1 MMDIVAEI
9 MSPAGLAAL
18 GQVIMIDLVLAGDN
32 ALAVGMAAAGLP
44 KHQRGKVIL
53 IGIIAATV
61 LRIIFA
67 LGTSYLLGV
76 FGLLLAGGV
85 LLLWVSWKLWRELRE
100 GGGHAQ
106 VEGEKALE
114 GETAVGA
121 KPKTFMQAAMQI
133 IAADVSMSLDN
144 VLAVAGAA
152 HDHPTVLIIGLVL
165 SVALMGIAATL
176 VARILQKYRW
186 VAYIGVLII
195 FYVSIEMIWKG
206 ANQSYGE
213 MVTDW
218 SVFRPWII
226 ALHIVAATIWIGG
239 MICLPLLYAA
249 HVRGRLQAE
258 ALVAAELALL
268 RIVIAPAMIIGLILG
283 AVLMVI
289 PGEPDLASTWLWVKL
304 AGVAGLL
311 ALHGVFVVAQR
322 RLAAGAGMSSALTY
336 DSFAGISLLAG
347 SVIVIMVT
355 VQPF

>member
-165 SVALMGIAATL
+165 SVALMGIAANL
-176 VARILQKYRW
+176 IAKYIERYRW
-186 VAYIGVLII
+186 IAYIG
-195 FYVSIEMIWKG
+195 
-206 ANQSYGE
+206 
-213 MVTDW
+213 
-218 SVFRPWII
+218 
-226 ALHIVAATIWIGG
+226 
-239 MICLPLLYAA
+239 LL
-249 HVRGRLQAE
+249 
-258 ALVAAELALL
+258 
-268 RIVIAPAMIIGLILG
+268 VILY
-283 AVLMVI
+283 
-289 PGEPDLASTWLWVKL
+289 
-304 AGVAGLL
+304 VAGKMIYE
-311 ALHGVFVVAQR
+311 GVVDPNVGVMKLF
-322 RLAAGAGMSSALTY
+322 G
-336 DSFAGISLLAG
+336 
-347 SVIVIMVT
+347 
-355 VQPF
+355 

>member
-1 MMDIVAEI
+1 MMEIFAELT
-9 MSPAGLAAL
+9 SPAGLAAL

-67 LGTSYLLGV
+67 LGTTYLLNV
-76 FGLLLAGGV
+76 FSLLIWGGV

-106 VEGEKALE
+106 EEGEKALE
-114 GETAVGA
+114 GDAVVGA
-121 KPKTFMQAAMQI
+121 QPKTFMQAAIQI

-186 VAYIGVLII
+186 VAYIGVAII
-195 FYVSIEMIWKG
+195 FYVALDMIWKG
-206 ANQSYGE
+206 SNQSYGE
-213 MVTDW
+213 MVADW
-218 SVFRPWII
+218 PAFRLWII

-258 ALVAAELALL
+258 ALIKAELAIL
-268 RIVIAPAMIIGLILG
+268 RIVIAPTMIFALIFG
-283 AVLMVI
+283 AVLLVI
-289 PGEPDLASTWLWVKL
+289 PGEPDLSSTWLWVKL
-304 AGVAGLL
+304 AAVVGLL

-336 DSFAGISLLAG
+336 DGLAAVSFLAG
-347 SVIVIMVT
+347 TLIVIMVT

>member
-1 MMDIVAEI
+1 MMEIFAELT
-9 MSPAGLAAL
+9 SPAGLAAL
-18 GQVIMIDLVLAGDN
+18 GQVIAIDLVLAGDN

-44 KHQRGKVIL
+44 AHQRGKVIL
-53 IGIIAATV
+53 IGIAAATI

-67 LGTSYLLGV
+67 LMTSYLLGV
-76 FGLLLAGGV
+76 FGLLLAGGA

-106 VEGEKALE
+106 EEGEKTLE
-114 GETAVGA
+114 GGAAVGA
-121 KPKTFMQAAMQI
+121 KPKTFAQAAWQI

-165 SVALMGIAATL
+165 SVALMGVAATL

-195 FYVSIEMIWKG
+195 FYVALEMIWKG

-213 MVTDW
+213 MVADW
-218 SVFRPWII
+218 SAFRPWII
-226 ALHIVAATIWIGG
+226 ATHIVAATTWIGG
-239 MICLPLLYAA
+239 MVCLPLLYAA

-258 ALVAAELALL
+258 ALVQAELAVL
-268 RIVIAPAMIIGLILG
+268 RLVIAPAMIVGLILG
-283 AVLMVI
+283 AVLLVI

-311 ALHGVFVVAQR
+311 ALHGVYVVAQR
-322 RLAAGAGMSSALTY
+322 RLAAGAGMASARTY
-336 DSFAGISLLAG
+336 DGLAAVSFAAG
-347 SVIVIMVT
+347 AVIVVMVIA
-355 VQPF
+355 QPF